1 MPASFLKNL
10 MKIGRGKR
18 SVKEEI
24 ASLTL
29 GLGITALDLVVIVAA
44 LGTGLMV
51 CGPRAKDLYASKK
64 YKNAWKL
71 AGKLIDKYQYS
82 RFRTALARAAAKGY
96 VSNGG
101 GGIFELTE
109 SGKKRLSELLPSYKQ
124 PVSWDGRIWMVTYD
138 IPELSRRRRDL
149 FRESLERIGC
159 RMIQESVWL
168 SIRDPREKIRPL
180 VDLYRLHGKVI
191 ISCLGKDGSLGE
203 EDIHILIAKVFKLK
217 QLQKRYKNWLIRLE
231 KIPQSKLDD
240 LTLPYLTIL
249 ADDPILPKELLPQ
262 DWPGTQARQEFEE
275 KVMPV
280 AGDLK
285 RFLDGFI

>member
-1 MPASFLKNL
+1 
-10 MKIGRGKR
+10 MKTGRGKR

-51 CGPRAKDLYASKK
+51 CGPRAKDLYASRK

-71 AGKLIDKYQYS
+71 AGKLIDKYQYC

-101 GGIFELTE
+101 GGIFELTK
-109 SGKKRLSELLPSYKQ
+109 SGKKRLAELLPSYKQ
-124 PVSWDGRIWMVTYD
+124 PVSWDGRIWLVTYD
-138 IPELSRRRRDL
+138 IPELSRRKRDL

-168 SIRDPREKIRPL
+168 SIRDPREEIRPL

-191 ISCLGKDGSLGE
+191 VSCLGKDGSLGE
-203 EDIHILIAKVFKLK
+203 EDIHILIEKVFKLK
-217 QLQKRYKNWLIRLE
+217 QLQKRYENWLMKLE
-231 KIPQSKLDD
+231 KIPPAKLDD

-249 ADDPILPKELLPQ
+249 RDDPMLPEELLPQ
-262 DWPGTQARQEFEE
+262 NWHGAQARQEFEE
-275 KVMPV
+275 KVMPA
-280 AGDLK
+280 AGDLR